1 MKTMTASELKKRLE
15 TNEVL
20 LIDVREPA
28 EHRSEYIEG
37 SCLIPLNEITI
48 DRLPSTEKPI
58 VIHCRSGKRSTD
70 ACTKLLAIKPS
81 LDIASL
87 EGGIVAWIQNGF
99 YVKKSGS
106 YILPLDRQT
115 QIAAGFIAFS
125 GTILGTFINPKFY
138 ILPGFIGAGLIFAGV
153 TGWCGMARLLAKM
166 PWNR

>member
-87 EGGIVAWIQNGF
+87 EGGIVGWIQNGF
-99 YVKKSGS
+99 NVKKSGS
-106 YILPLDRQT
+106 SILPLDRQT

-125 GTILGTFINPKFY
+125 GTILGAFINPKFY